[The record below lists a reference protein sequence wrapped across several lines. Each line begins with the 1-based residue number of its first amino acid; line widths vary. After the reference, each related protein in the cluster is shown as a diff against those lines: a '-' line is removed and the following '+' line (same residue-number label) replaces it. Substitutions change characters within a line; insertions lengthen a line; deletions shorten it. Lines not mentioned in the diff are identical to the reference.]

1 MAVRCSHPKPN
12 FPGRLPGLCAGLLL
26 LAAQPAWALG
36 TPAGTSIANMATL
49 SYMVGPGV
57 PAVVTSNTVTFR
69 VDEIIQAVLTWQ
81 DAAPVAVSTPASDSA
96 LTFLLTNSGNGSE
109 AFALTRTNGPLPL
122 PPGNY
127 TPQNGS
133 VGSIYLESGL
143 QAGFQASGPNA
154 DTAYVPG
161 TNNPALA
168 PDASLIVYV
177 ISNTPSVA
185 ANAQGNVLLNA
196 AALTPGAAGAV
207 PGTSLAGLGQ
217 GGGFAVVGSSGA
229 QAKATG
235 IMIASGIGLV
245 VAKTVQ
251 SVLDPQGTAV
261 VMSGSVLTY
270 RIAATLSGAGT
281 ANNLRITDPLPA
293 GTTYVPGSIAVN
305 GLARSDAADADN
317 AEYIVATRTV
327 SVALGNL
334 PAPASVLITLRAT
347 ID

>member
-1 MAVRCSHPKPN
+1 MRCTARPKSN
-12 FPGRLPGLCAGLLL
+12 FPRRLLGLCTGSVLM
-26 LAAQPAWALG
+26 AAQAVWALG
-36 TPAGTSIANMATL
+36 TPAGTSIANSASL

-57 PAVVTSNTVTFR
+57 PAVATSNTVTLR
-69 VDEIIQAVLTWQ
+69 VDEVIQPLLTWQ
-81 DAAPVAVSTPASDSA
+81 DAAPVAVSTPASDSV
-96 LTFLLTNSGNGSE
+96 LSFLLTNAGNGSE
-109 AFALTRTNGPLPL
+109 SFALARINGPPPL

-133 VGSIYLESGL
+133 IGSIYLESGL

-154 DTAYVPG
+154 DTAYVAG
-161 TNNPALA
+161 TNDPALA

-177 ISNTPSVA
+177 ISDTPSVA
-185 ANAQGNVLLNA
+185 ANAQGKVLLNA
-196 AALTPGAAGAV
+196 AALTPGAAGAA
-207 PGTSLAGLGQ
+207 PGTGLAGLGQ

-229 QAKATG
+229 QANATG
-235 IMIASGIGLV
+235 IMIASGIGLLI
-245 VAKTVQ
+245 AKTVQ

-270 RIAATLSGAGT
+270 RIATTLSGAGT
-281 ANNLRITDPLPA
+281 ASNLTITDPLPA

-317 AEYIVATRTV
+317 AQYIVATRTV
-327 SVALGNL
+327 SVALGNVA
-334 PAPASVLITLRAT
+334 APANILITLRAI

>member
-1 MAVRCSHPKPN
+1 MARTDRRMPKP
-12 FPGRLPGLCAGLLL
+12 GTGLLGLCAVVLLM
-26 LAAQPAWALG
+26 AARPAWAIG
-36 TPAGTSIANMATL
+36 TPAGTGIGNSASV
-49 SYMVGPGV
+49 SYQVGPGV
-57 PAVVTSNTVTFR
+57 PAIATSNTVILR
-69 VDEIIQAVLTWQ
+69 VDEVIQPLLTWQ
-81 DAAPVAVSTPASDSA
+81 DAMPVAVSTPGSDSV
-96 LTFLLTNSGNGSE
+96 LSFLLTNSGNGTES
-109 AFALTRTNGPLPL
+109 FALTRTNGPLPL

-154 DTAYVPG
+154 DTVYLPG
-161 TNNPALA
+161 TNDPALA

-177 ISNTPSVA
+177 ISNTPGVA
-185 ANAQGNVLLNA
+185 PNAQGNVLLTA

-207 PGTSLAGLGQ
+207 PGTALAGLGQ

-229 QAKATG
+229 QASATG
-235 IMIASGIGLV
+235 TMIASGLGL
-245 VAKTVQ
+245 AITKTVQ
-251 SVLDPQGTAV
+251 SVLDPQGTTV

-281 ANNLRITDPLPA
+281 AGNLRITDPLPV

-327 SVALGNL
+327 SVALGNVV
-334 PAPASVLITLRAT
+334 APANILITLRAI

>member
-1 MAVRCSHPKPN
+1 MFRTDRPKPK
-12 FPGRLPGLCAGLLL
+12 FCAHLLGLCALALLF
-26 LAAQPAWALG
+26 AARPAWAIG
-36 TPAGTSIANMATL
+36 TPAGTSIANSASL

-57 PAVVTSNTVTFR
+57 PSIATSNTVLFR
-69 VDEIIQAVLTWQ
+69 ADEVIQPLLTWQ
-81 DAAPVAVSTPASDSA
+81 DATPVAVSTPGSDSV
-96 LTFLLTNSGNGSE
+96 LSFLLTNAGNGSE
-109 AFALTRTNGPLPL
+109 SFALTRTNGPPPLPL
-122 PPGNY
+122 GNY

-154 DTAYVPG
+154 DTAYVAG
-161 TNNPALA
+161 TNDPALA

-185 ANAQGNVLLNA
+185 ANAQGNVLLTA
-196 AALTPGAAGAV
+196 SALTPGTAGAV
-207 PGTSLAGLGQ
+207 AGTALAGLGQ
-217 GGGFAVVGSSGA
+217 GGGFAVVGGSGA
-229 QAKATG
+229 QANATG
-235 IMIASGIGLV
+235 IMIASGIGLLI
-245 VAKTVQ
+245 AKTVQ

-281 ANNLRITDPLPA
+281 ASNLVITDPLPA

-305 GLARSDAADADN
+305 GLARSDTADADN
-317 AEYIVATRTV
+317 AQYIALTRTV
-327 SVALGNL
+327 SVALGNVA
-334 PAPASVLITLRAT
+334 APANILITLRAI